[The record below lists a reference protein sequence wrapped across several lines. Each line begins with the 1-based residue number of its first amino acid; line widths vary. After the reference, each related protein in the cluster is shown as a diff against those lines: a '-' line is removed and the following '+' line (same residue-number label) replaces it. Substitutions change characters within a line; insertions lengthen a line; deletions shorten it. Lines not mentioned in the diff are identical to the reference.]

1 MTVCSAVEPMGFA
14 FPAWVPEPVRSY
26 LAHTE
31 GGQAIRALAR
41 DRGCHPSTV
50 MRQVRRT
57 EQRRDDPLVDRALVT
72 LSRIMCSPEAHQE
85 MPCSDAQTQAS
96 VVQTV
101 PDERLFARESQRVLL
116 RLAEPGAVLAV
127 ADGMGKAVVV
137 REGAV
142 GTSQR
147 TAVVATAIAEAMAL
161 QDWIALQGTGRIAR
175 YRITPAGMARLSPQG
190 VPGLAE
196 APAALLGTPGRARV
210 RYGAAEGP
218 LVGLARRRGQDGR
231 PFLTHQLASAGER
244 LREDY
249 ELARMAPGGA
259 SEPETL
265 LRESLSAPARR
276 PGARTGPEAARA
288 RLRAALYEL
297 GPGLADVALR
307 CCCLLDGLEEAE
319 RALGWSARSGKIVL
333 RIALQRLARHY
344 EDTQGGAG
352 PLIG

>member
-14 FPAWVPEPVRSY
+14 FPTWVPEPVRSY

-72 LSRIMCSPEAHQE
+72 LSRIMRTPDTEKELLS
-85 MPCSDAQTQAS
+85 SDAQTQTSAM
-96 VVQTV
+96 QIV
-101 PDERLFARESQRVLL
+101 PDERIFARESQRVLI

-127 ADGMGKAVVV
+127 ADGMDKAVVV
-137 REGAV
+137 RDGAEGI
-142 GTSQR
+142 SQR
-147 TAVVATAIAEAMAL
+147 TAVVATTVAEAMAL
-161 QDWIALQGTGRIAR
+161 QDWIALQGAGRIAR
-175 YRITPAGMARLSPQG
+175 YRITPAGMARLRPQ
-190 VPGLAE
+190 PGEAE
-196 APAALLGTPGRARV
+196 APGSLLGRSNRARI

-231 PFLTHQLASAGER
+231 PFLTHQLAGAGER
-244 LREDY
+244 MREDY
-249 ELARMAPGGA
+249 ELARMAPGGD
-259 SEPETL
+259 SEPEAL
-265 LRESLSAPARR
+265 LRDSLTAPARR
-276 PGARTGPEAARA
+276 SAARTGPEAARA
-288 RLRAALYEL
+288 RLCSALYEL

-344 EDTQGGAG
+344 EDTQGG
-352 PLIG
+352 PDL